1 MSETRPNYS
10 VLSPIGFLTRSANL
24 YSERTAIVYGS
35 LRRSWS
41 ELHRRC
47 CRLAAALIEL
57 QVRRGDVVSILS
69 PNTPAMIEA
78 HFAVPMIAAI
88 LNAVNTRLDPASMA
102 YILSHSES
110 RIFLVDQDYLE
121 VASEALRLLPA
132 SDRPFV
138 IWISDD
144 QSPGRCP
151 QGEVEYEQLFVAASA
166 VPVLPLISDEQDPIA
181 LNYTSGTTGR
191 PKGVLYHHRG
201 AYLNAIDNILT
212 WSIPKAA
219 VFLWTLPMFHCNG
232 WCFPWSITA
241 VGGTHVCLRSVS
253 AQSILA
259 ELKSHPITH
268 LCGAPVVMGMIVE
281 AQMERLERPV
291 AFATAGSPP
300 CPDPEGNERLGFE
313 VTQFYGLTETYG
325 PIVSCEPGST
335 WGDLSPDERAGFMA
349 RQGVRR
355 LLQQDVIVADP
366 QTLELVAKDRK
377 QLGEIL
383 LRGNALMTGY
393 SKDDAATTEAFRGG
407 WFHTGDLAV
416 WDADEVI
423 EIKDRSK
430 DTIIS
435 GGENISSIEIERAR
449 YQHPSV
455 LEVAVVGQR
464 HEKWGETPCAF
475 VRVKRGDAISEDELL
490 SFCRSKL
497 ARYKVPRRVVF
508 GELPKTST
516 GKIKNLN

>member
-1 MSETRPNYS
+1 M
-10 VLSPIGFLTRSANL
+10 
-24 YSERTAIVYGS
+24 
-35 LRRSWS
+35 
-41 ELHRRC
+41 
-47 CRLAAALIEL
+47 AAALIEL

-219 VFLWTLPMFHCNG
+219 
-232 WCFPWSITA
+232 
-241 VGGTHVCLRSVS
+241 R
-253 AQSILA
+253 
-259 ELKSHPITH
+259 
-268 LCGAPVVMGMIVE
+268 
-281 AQMERLERPV
+281 
-291 AFATAGSPP
+291 
-300 CPDPEGNERLGFE
+300 
-313 VTQFYGLTETYG
+313 
-325 PIVSCEPGST
+325 
-335 WGDLSPDERAGFMA
+335 
-349 RQGVRR
+349 RQTR
-355 LLQQDVIVADP
+355 
-366 QTLELVAKDRK
+366 
-377 QLGEIL
+377 
-383 LRGNALMTGY
+383 
-393 SKDDAATTEAFRGG
+393 
-407 WFHTGDLAV
+407 
-416 WDADEVI
+416 
-423 EIKDRSK
+423 
-430 DTIIS
+430 
-435 GGENISSIEIERAR
+435 
-449 YQHPSV
+449 
-455 LEVAVVGQR
+455 
-464 HEKWGETPCAF
+464 
-475 VRVKRGDAISEDELL
+475 
-490 SFCRSKL
+490 
-497 ARYKVPRRVVF
+497 
-508 GELPKTST
+508 
-516 GKIKNLN
+516 